1 MKERLVQITGPTEEN
16 IERAKELIEST
27 IKRNA
32 SPVPFECSTKP
43 SFDSSVNETHNE
55 INENEIFESINI
67 ENMEN
72 LSSDNEN
79 KMSYS
84 FTVNIDDEVIQ
95 LSTKNYIIGQKAKQ
109 MLENLLTS
117 PNKQML
123 LEQRCESSNSNSNS
137 NSNSDDISMAAN
149 KQISN
154 ITKNI
159 VNAIKRDDGFSLQR
173 QSSATKIN
181 ESFGKNSNQLQRSS
195 SQGNVP
201 IGRTS
206 LRYMNTTVPEV
217 PEYVTNRKNL
227 ITYDRDFLMKCKN
240 SPLSQKMPTIFS
252 EIADKLPHIIRNND
266 TKQSPSL
273 NLFHSSFDQNNTFEQ
288 W

>member
-1 MKERLVQITGPTEEN
+1 VKERLVQITGPTEEN

-43 SFDSSVNETHNE
+43 SFDSSFNEIHNE

-67 ENMEN
+67 ENMET
-72 LSSDNEN
+72 LSSINEN

-109 MLENLLTS
+109 MLENLFTS
-117 PNKQML
+117 PNKHML
-123 LEQRCESSNSNSNS
+123 LEERSESSNSNS
-137 NSNSDDISMAAN
+137 NSNSDDILIAAN
-149 KQISN
+149 KQTSN
-154 ITKNI
+154 ITKTA

-181 ESFGKNSNQLQRSS
+181 ESFGNDSNQLQRSS
-195 SQGNVP
+195 SHGNVP

-206 LRYMNTTVPEV
+206 LRYMNTTVAEV
-217 PEYVTNRKNL
+217 PEYVTNDKNV

-273 NLFHSSFDQNNTFEQ
+273 NLFDSSSNQNNTHEQ

>member
-1 MKERLVQITGPTEEN
+1 VKERLVQITGPTEEN

-43 SFDSSVNETHNE
+43 SFDSSVNEIHNE

-67 ENMEN
+67 ENIET

-79 KMSYS
+79 KMPYS

-109 MLENLLTS
+109 MLENLFTS

-123 LEQRCESSNSNSNS
+123 LEERCESSNSNSNS
-137 NSNSDDISMAAN
+137 NSDDILMAAN

-154 ITKNI
+154 INKTI

-181 ESFGKNSNQLQRSS
+181 ESFGNNSNKLQRSS

-206 LRYMNTTVPEV
+206 LRYLNTTVPEV
-217 PEYVTNRKNL
+217 PEYVANRKNV
-227 ITYDRDFLMKCKN
+227 ITYDRDFLMKCAN
-240 SPLSQKMPTIFS
+240 LPLSQKMPTIFS

-273 NLFHSSFDQNNTFEQ
+273 NLFHSSSDQNNTHEQ